1 MQKSLSMDNRIKIHD
16 KYFVPYIPNEKLIKA
31 IDNVA
36 AKLNADFEGKD
47 EYPLILPVLS
57 GSIIFAGHLLPRL
70 HFNNELSAIRVS
82 SYEGT
87 RSTGNIKEIL
97 GLTTD
102 VQGRTVIIVEDIVDT
117 GKTII
122 KLIDNLTFR
131 GAKDIRVCTMFTKP
145 EVYKYD
151 RPLEYVAMKV
161 ENKFIVGFGLDYDQI
176 GRHLADIY
184 ILDDNQN
191 D

>member
-70 HFNNELSAIRVS
+70 HFNSELSAIRVS

-102 VQGRTVIIVEDIVDT
+102 VQGRTV
-117 GKTII
+117 
-122 KLIDNLTFR
+122 
-131 GAKDIRVCTMFTKP
+131 
-145 EVYKYD
+145 
-151 RPLEYVAMKV
+151 
-161 ENKFIVGFGLDYDQI
+161 
-176 GRHLADIY
+176 
-184 ILDDNQN
+184 
-191 D
+191 